1 MATTSCQSKQ
11 QKKTPQ
17 KAGPVQQGV
26 WHSPLTRDRVQLSF
40 GKSVSEKKEK
50 VGLIDYKRS
59 GRPVA
64 LTSNIGR

>member
-1 MATTSCQSKQ
+1 MATSSCQSKQ

-26 WHSPLTRDRVQLSF
+26 WQSPLSRSRVQPSF
-40 GKSVSEKKEK
+40 GKTVSKKEK
-50 VGLIDYKRS
+50 VGPIDYKRS

>member
-1 MATTSCQSKQ
+1 MATSSCQSKQ

-26 WHSPLTRDRVQLSF
+26 WLNHCREVESNLGLAQKRGR
-40 GKSVSEKKEK
+40 KEK
-50 VGLIDYKRS
+50 VGPIDYKRS